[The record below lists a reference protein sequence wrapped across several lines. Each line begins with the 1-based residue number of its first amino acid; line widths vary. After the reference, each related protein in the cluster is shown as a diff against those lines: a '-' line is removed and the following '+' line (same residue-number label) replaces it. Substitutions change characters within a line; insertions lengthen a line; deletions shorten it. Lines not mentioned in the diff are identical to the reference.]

1 MKVINDILDISKIEA
16 GKLELYDEEFDPVD
30 AIESCMRLIKERA
43 LNSNINLS
51 IVLEVELPQIQADE
65 RKLKQILLNLL
76 SNAVKFMPDGGRV
89 SIKAEVDPNS
99 GFRVAVSDTGIGIS
113 EEDFT
118 RVLTPFGQVESAL
131 TRKFD
136 GTGLGLPLAKSLAE
150 LHAGTLN
157 LESKVGSGT
166 TVTVQFPVHRLVA

>member
-1 MKVINDILDISKIEA
+1 
-16 GKLELYDEEFDPVD
+16 
-30 AIESCMRLIKERA
+30 
-43 LNSNINLS
+43 
-51 IVLEVELPQIQADE
+51 
-65 RKLKQILLNLL
+65 
-76 SNAVKFMPDGGRV
+76 
-89 SIKAEVDPNS
+89 
-99 GFRVAVSDTGIGIS
+99 VSDTGIGIS

-166 TVTVQFPVHRLVA
+166 TVTVQLPVHRLVA